1 MQCMHMTVNMNS
13 ANQLSLTPKRN
24 TICVFRVILAVRWL
38 ADLVM
43 TIFFQTWQSHLPS
56 LLKTNNQNSSIL
68 LHTKEMCLMYKTFT
82 SR

>member
-1 MQCMHMTVNMNS
+1 MHITVSMNS
-13 ANQLSLTPKRN
+13 ANPLSWTHKRN
-24 TICVFRVILAVRWL
+24 ICVFRVILAVRWL

-43 TIFFQTWQSHLPS
+43 TIFFQTWQSHLQS
-56 LLKTNNQNSSIL
+56 LLKTNNQNIFIL